1 MVAELNAKIPAE
13 PKTID
18 LHSDG
23 LDIRFDYDSF
33 SKKSVVTMPHGV
45 SIKLEGSDLVM
56 WLGFKENE
64 ILHDLHPLYLR

>member
-18 LHSDG
+18 LHLDG

-33 SKKSVVTMPHGV
+33 FKKSIVTMPHGV

-56 WLGFKENE
+56 
-64 ILHDLHPLYLR
+64 